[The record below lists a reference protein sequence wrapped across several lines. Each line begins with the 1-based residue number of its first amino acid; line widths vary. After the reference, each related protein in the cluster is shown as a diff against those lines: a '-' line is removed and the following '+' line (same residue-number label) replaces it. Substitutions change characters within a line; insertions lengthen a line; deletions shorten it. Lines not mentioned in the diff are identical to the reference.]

1 MNMTVDDDP
10 PILIDEPR
18 FTLDAACPTCHGT
31 GVMEEGRRL
40 LECTC
45 VLRQRISHYL
55 TPQYGPEISWHHNF
69 PREQFMHMDVL
80 LENTGALREP
90 LYRELA
96 LAAVKSFL
104 LVTGQRF
111 SHRTLTPYDIFL
123 LYLANL
129 KERGLDN
136 LASHVDVLIIRFG
149 IDPPNNSYQS
159 VLPWLIRRR
168 RDLGLST
175 WILSAMPPNTDAFE
189 KNYPNLREPLMQCL
203 VDGFAK
209 LPIQPTAAGKG
220 P

>member
-1 MNMTVDDDP
+1 
-10 PILIDEPR
+10 
-18 FTLDAACPTCHGT
+18 
-31 GVMEEGRRL
+31 
-40 LECTC
+40 
-45 VLRQRISHYL
+45 
-55 TPQYGPEISWHHNF
+55 
-69 PREQFMHMDVL
+69 
-80 LENTGALREP
+80 
-90 LYRELA
+90 LA